1 MNWTL
6 SHLDKKG
13 VVMFKIMVIL
23 LLFVSFVFSQDT
35 LKVYEYDGEISVVG
49 HLRIKDN
56 PITEK
61 TYSQDDLQQI
71 PLDDKDVPA
80 MLTYTPAIQF
90 YSDMGTFYGYS
101 YFRLRGIDQTRI
113 NATLDGVP
121 LNEPEDMG
129 VYFNNYPD
137 FLSSVQDVQIQRGV
151 GTTSNGTAS
160 YGGSLNFTSK
170 TLDEEYS
177 RLNFNYGSYNTYKFM
192 AEQSFGINE
201 DGIGL
206 NLRFSRVNT
215 KGYRDNSGH
224 YGYSFYLSGGVFKE
238 NYAFKYITFYGNQ
251 ENEMAYLAT
260 HENDLS
266 YNRQMNY
273 LSPNEKD
280 HFHYWFNSLS
290 YMSEHVTNTIYFIKL
305 DGTYGVLAEDM
316 LNFNLDS
323 YYLGNILNVNY
334 DFTRLKLYS
343 GFHLYTYKRNHSM
356 DIIGDEVY
364 KNYGIKN
371 EASGFIKGSY
381 DITRDIDL
389 FGDVQVRYNEFI
401 YNGSVSPPKT
411 SWLFVNPKVGVKYGM
426 YYVSIGQNMRE
437 PTRNDLF
444 NGEDDLNE
452 DNIHEAY
459 QVEPEKVLDI
469 EAGIKYIEKDF
480 TLNVNLYH
488 MDFTNEIAAIGELSY
503 IGLPLRMN
511 VPKSTRQGIEIES
524 TYKFS
529 KDLSMFNFIG
539 VNKSNIKEYGV
550 YKDVTPLLSP
560 ELTYTGNLIY
570 NVNHYFTSGVYC
582 RYMGESFL
590 DNENTTKMKP
600 YFVTDLYFKTTFKE
614 LIFSFTIN
622 NVFDNDY
629 YNSGYVYDGAN
640 YYVAALRNYTLGVT
654 INL

>member
-1 MNWTL
+1 MYK
-6 SHLDKKG
+6 S
-13 VVMFKIMVIL
+13 MVIL
-23 LLFVSFVFSQDT
+23 LLLASFVFSQDT
-35 LKVYEYDGEISVVG
+35 LKVYEYDGVIPVIG
-49 HLRIKDN
+49 YLRIKDN

-61 TYSQDDLQQI
+61 TYSQEDLQNL
-71 PLDDKDVPA
+71 PLSDKDIPA

-90 YSDMGTFYGYS
+90 YSDAGNFYGYS

-137 FLSSVQDVQIQRGV
+137 FLSSIQDVQIQRGV

-170 TLDEEYS
+170 NLSEEYS
-177 RLNFNYGSYNTYKFM
+177 RLNISYGSYETYKIM
-192 AEQSFGINE
+192 AEQSFGVNE
-201 DGIGL
+201 NGIGL
-206 NLRFSRVNT
+206 NLRFSKIST
-215 KGYRDNSGH
+215 AGYRDNSGH
-224 YGYSFYLSGGVFKE
+224 YGYSFYLSGGVFKK

-260 HENDLS
+260 HENDLV

-273 LSPNEKD
+273 LSPEERDN
-280 HFHYWFNSLS
+280 FNYWFNSLS
-290 YMSEHVTNTIYFIKL
+290 YMSEHITNTIYFIKL

-316 LNFNLDS
+316 LDFSLDS

-343 GFHLYTYKRNHSM
+343 GFHLYTYKRNHYLTILS
-356 DIIGDEVY
+356 DEIY
-364 KNYGIKN
+364 KNYGMKN
-371 EASGFIKGSY
+371 EASGFVKGNYKVS
-381 DITRDIDL
+381 TRLEL

-401 YNGSVSPPKT
+401 YNGSVSPPKET
-411 SWLFVNPKVGVKYGM
+411 WLFVNPKVGINYDM
-426 YYVSIGQNMRE
+426 FYVSIGQNMRE
-437 PTRNDLF
+437 STRNDLF

-452 DNIHEAY
+452 YNAHEAY

-469 EAGIKYIEKDF
+469 EAGIKYIKDNL

-511 VPKSTRQGIEIES
+511 VPKSTRQGIEIET
-524 TYKFS
+524 TYRFS
-529 KDLSMFNFIG
+529 KELSMFNFVG
-539 VNKSNIKEYGV
+539 FNKSNIEEYGD
-550 YKDVTPLLSP
+550 YKDVTPILSP

-570 NVNHYFTSGVYC
+570 NVSRYFTSGVYC
-582 RYMGESFL
+582 RYAGESIL
-590 DNENTTKMKP
+590 DNENTTTMKP
-600 YFVTDLYFKTTFKE
+600 YFVTDLLFKLTFKE
-614 LIFSFTIN
+614 LVFRFTIN

-640 YYVAALRNYTLGVT
+640 YYVAAPRNYSFGVM